1 MIYTVTLNPAI
12 DYVIQVA
19 DFNEGQLNVT
29 DTEHKFP
36 GGKGINVSR
45 VLKQLEVPSTN
56 VGFIGGFTGNF
67 IREKLQEEGLMTDFI
82 EVQGD
87 TRINI
92 KLRSQVETEINGRG
106 PIIEA
111 EDLAKLKETLYSL
124 TSDDL
129 VVFSGSIPKG
139 LSTGIYLELV
149 KEMNQ
154 RHIPFVVD
162 ISSQELLDIL
172 PFKPVLVKPNHHEL
186 AAIFETTFETIDDML
201 PYGEKLLNGGAQN
214 VLISMGKDGA
224 MLFSETGIFRVEGLT
239 GELKNSVGAGDSMVA
254 GFISRWVQNKEIT
267 ECLTYGVASGSAT
280 AFSDDLGSKETI
292 LGLVDQVKI
301 EIIKTY

>member
-254 GFISRWVQNKEIT
+254 GFTGEYVSSADPVEALKW
-267 ECLTYGVASGSAT
+267 GVACGTAT
-280 AFSDDLGSKETI
+280 TFSDDLATAAFIKEI
-292 LGLVDQVKI
+292 YEKVEVEKL
-301 EIIKTY
+301 